1 MIPNNPNFMKTHLTT
16 LPLLVSLGLC
26 SAIYAEESPKMKM
39 TTPIPEKIT
48 TPEKIESRLGTL
60 EFPQGFP
67 TEDTAEK
74 LYENLSFM
82 HGVEAFLYAM
92 PGALVHAAGRGIK
105 SMGGDNQTVL
115 VFEQLMDSTSLF
127 LTANTESIYNAMWL
141 DLKDGPLVIESPP
154 DILGIVNDHWFHYV
168 ADIGNAG
175 PDKGKGGKY
184 LLLPPG
190 YKGEV
195 PEGYFVCR
203 SQTFQNLY
211 FWRGF
216 IKDGST
222 ATAVENSK
230 KFAKVY
236 PLADAKNPPAMK
248 FIDVSG
254 KYFNTIGGNDFS
266 FFEDINEIVQAEPNE
281 AYSPEILGMLAA
293 IGIEKGK
300 PFAPDEKLKKT
311 LTEAVAVGNATA
323 RTIAFKT
330 RMKEAYLHP
339 DSAWFFP
346 FVGGSYQFL
355 SQPGVRNLAARVLY
369 SYNYTGVTPA
379 MAFEMVGIGSQYVMA
394 TTDAKGG
401 PLEGAKTYKIQ
412 LPPNIPAKD
421 FWSFVVYDNQSR
433 SMLQTDQQFPSIGS
447 KNEDIAINAD
457 GSVDVWFGPT
467 APKGHEN
474 NWIQTV
480 PGRGW
485 SVLLRL
491 YGPEESWFKKTWKPG
506 EFELVN

>member
-1 MIPNNPNFMKTHLTT
+1 MKSFPRTT
-16 LPLLVSLGLC
+16 VSLVGAVIAGLLFAS
-26 SAIYAEESPKMKM
+26 SASAETSPKMKM
-39 TTPIPEKIT
+39 TTPMPESIT
-48 TPEKIESRLGTL
+48 TPARIESRLGTL
-60 EFPQGFP
+60 ELPQGYP
-67 TEDTAEK
+67 TDNTAGK
-74 LYENLSFM
+74 LYEYLDFM
-82 HGVEAFLYAM
+82 HGVEAFLYTVQ
-92 PGALVHAAGRGIK
+92 GASVHALGKGIK
-105 SMGGDNQTVL
+105 SQGGDNQTVL
-115 VFEQLMDSTSLF
+115 IFEQLMDSRSLF
-127 LTANTESIYNAMWL
+127 LTPNTESIYNAMWL
-141 DLKDGPLVIESPP
+141 DLTDGPLVIESPP
-154 DILGIVNDHWFHYV
+154 DILGIIDDHWFGYV
-168 ADIGNAG
+168 ADVGNAG

-195 PEGYFVCR
+195 PKGYFVYR
-203 SQTFQNLY
+203 SPTFQNLY

-216 IKDGST
+216 LKDGST

-230 KFAKVY
+230 KYAKVY
-236 PLADAKNPPAMK
+236 RLADAKNPPPMK

-254 KYFNTIGGNDFS
+254 KYFNTIFSVDYS
-266 FFEDINEIVQAEPNE
+266 FFEEINEIVQAEPNE

-300 PFAPDEKLKKT
+300 PFNPDEKLKKT
-311 LTEAVAVGNATA
+311 LTEAVAVGNAAA
-323 RTIAFKT
+323 RTIAFKP
-330 RMKEAYLHP
+330 RMKEAYLSP
-339 DSAWFFP
+339 GSSWFHV

-379 MAFEMVGIGSQYVMA
+379 MAFKMVGIGSQYVMA
-394 TTDAKGG
+394 TSDSEGR

-447 KNEDIAINAD
+447 KNKDIVINAD

-467 APKGHEN
+467 APKGHKN
-474 NWIQTV
+474 NWVQTV

-491 YGPEESWFKKTWKPG
+491 YGPEKSWFDKTWKPG
-506 EFELVN
+506 EFELQK

>member
-1 MIPNNPNFMKTHLTT
+1 MKTFPRTT
-16 LPLLVSLGLC
+16 ISLAGAVIAGLLFAT
-26 SAIYAEESPKMKM
+26 SALAQTSPKMKM

-48 TPEKIESRLGTL
+48 TPARIESRLGTL

-67 TEDTAEK
+67 TDSTAEK
-74 LYENLSFM
+74 LYEHLDFM

-92 PGALVHAAGRGIK
+92 PGASVHAAGRGIK
-105 SMGGDNQTVL
+105 SEGGDNQTVL
-115 VFEQLMDSTSLF
+115 IMEQLMDSRSLF
-127 LTANTESIYNAMWL
+127 LTANTESIYSMMWL

-168 ADIGNAG
+168 GDIGNAG
-175 PDKGKGGKY
+175 PDRGKGGKY

-195 PEGYFVCR
+195 PEGYFVLR
-203 SQTFQNLY
+203 SRTYQNLY

-222 ATAVENSK
+222 ATAVENTK

-236 PLADAKNPPAMK
+236 PLADAKNPPPMK

-300 PFAPDEKLKKT
+300 PFNPDEKLKKT

-323 RTIAFKT
+323 RTIAFKP
-330 RMKEAYLHP
+330 RMKDAYLNP
-339 DSAWFFP
+339 NSAWFFP

-394 TTDAKGG
+394 TTDSKGR

-421 FWSFVVYDNQSR
+421 FWSFVAYDNQSR

-447 KNEDIAINAD
+447 KNKDIVINAD

-474 NWIQTV
+474 NWVQTV

-491 YGPEESWFKKTWKPG
+491 YGPEKSWFDKTWKPG
-506 EFELVN
+506 EFELQK

>member
-1 MIPNNPNFMKTHLTT
+1 MKTFSRTASSLASAVIAG
-16 LPLLVSLGLC
+16 LLFAA
-26 SAIYAEESPKMKM
+26 SAWAQTSPKMKM
-39 TTPIPEKIT
+39 TTPIPESIT
-48 TPEKIESRLGTL
+48 TPEKIESRLGAL
-60 EFPQGFP
+60 EFPQGYP
-67 TEDTAEK
+67 TDSTADK
-74 LYENLSFM
+74 LHEHLNFM
-82 HGVEAFLYAM
+82 HGVEAFLYAL
-92 PGALVHAAGRGIK
+92 PGASVHAAGRGIK

-115 VFEQLMDSTSLF
+115 IMEQLMDSRSLF
-127 LTANTESIYNAMWL
+127 LTANTESIYSMMWL

-154 DILGIVNDHWFHYV
+154 DILGIVNDHWFRYV
-168 ADIGNAG
+168 SDIGNAG
-175 PDKGKGGKY
+175 PDKGRGGKY

-190 YKGEV
+190 YKGSV
-195 PEGYFVCR
+195 PKGYFVMR
-203 SQTFQNLY
+203 SPTYQNLY

-222 ATAVENSK
+222 ASAVANTK

-236 PLADAKNPPAMK
+236 RLADAKKPPPMK
-248 FIDVSG
+248 FINVSG
-254 KYFNTIGGNDFS
+254 KFFNTIGGNDFS
-266 FFEDINEIVQAEPNE
+266 FFTDIDEIVQAEPNE

-300 PFAPDEKLKKT
+300 PFNPDEKLKKT

-323 RTIAFKT
+323 RTIAFKP
-330 RMKEAYLHP
+330 RMKEAFLSP
-339 DSAWFFP
+339 GSAWFFP

-394 TTDAKGG
+394 TTDAKGM
-401 PLEGAKTYKIQ
+401 PLEGAKTYKIR
-412 LPPNIPAKD
+412 LPPKIPAKD
-421 FWSFVVYDNQSR
+421 FWSFVAYDNQSR

-447 KNEDIAINAD
+447 KDKDIVINAD

-467 APKGHEN
+467 APKGHEK
-474 NWIQTV
+474 NWVQTV

-491 YGPEESWFKKTWKPG
+491 YGPEKSWFDKTWKPG
-506 EFELVN
+506 EFELQ